1 MFYIYKFL
9 TKKTFSHNFIAN
21 FITNVRQF
29 RRKENMVS
37 NFRPV
42 RDCGVVSANGTGKSH
57 LQMLY
62 DLRFQCPKNVLCGYL
77 NLIV

>member
-9 TKKTFSHNFIAN
+9 TKKTFSHNFIVN
-21 FITNVRQF
+21 LQMYGSFV
-29 RRKENMVS
+29 KKKNMVS
-37 NFRPV
+37 NFRTV
-42 RDCGVVSANGTGKSH
+42 RDSGVVSANGTGKSH